1 MEFAFVTEK
10 RRNPKMPVHQEA
22 PAVAI
27 ARAPIEAWSNHDF
40 ETARRSLAPDFHV
53 TATTTAPI
61 MAPVDLTGIDKYM
74 EGLIIVGPG
83 VIPGSARIIASE
95 GDERNAL
102 IFFTVTAAFGPNAPQ
117 VKLPGRGATFSM
129 RRAKSRLSKSFSTP
143 FLSSGHCR
151 NRLSLAIE
159 KTPRFSTLKS
169 TSRTH

>member
-102 IFFTVTAAFGPNAPQ
+102 IFFTVTAAFG
-117 VKLPGRGATFSM
+117 
-129 RRAKSRLSKSFSTP
+129 
-143 FLSSGHCR
+143 
-151 NRLSLAIE
+151 
-159 KTPRFSTLKS
+159 
-169 TSRTH
+169 RTHPRRSYRGEALPYRREGQNQDLASHFLRRSCVAVTAAIDCL